1 MKYFKTKSKTYAIA
15 IQYITGES
23 YYKFDSDESNMKI
36 YSFRINDDKF
46 NNFLTKVKELDKLR
60 FK

>member
-23 YYKFDSDESNMKI
+23 YYKFDSDEGDMKI

-46 NNFLTKVKELDKLR
+46 NSFLSKVKELDKLR
-60 FK
+60 FE